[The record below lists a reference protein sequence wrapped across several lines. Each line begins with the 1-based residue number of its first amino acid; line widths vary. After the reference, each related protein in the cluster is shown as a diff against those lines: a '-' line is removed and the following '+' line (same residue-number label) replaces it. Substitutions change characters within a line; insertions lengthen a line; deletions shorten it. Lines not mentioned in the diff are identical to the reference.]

1 MLTQIA
7 QPRQVVQT
15 QQQMPLVDAAHAPVQ
30 SAALGVCSAGFD
42 AMGLGLRV
50 ERIEVRGHVLPG
62 VEAVC
67 RLLQMRL
74 QTREFIARA
83 LEERAKDGAGAAANG
98 LVVTFFNEKK
108 SHHAVLFL
116 NFGGVCGQ
124 LLAAQRAVAQLLEK
138 QRR

>member
-1 MLTQIA
+1 M
-7 QPRQVVQT
+7 
-15 QQQMPLVDAAHAPVQ
+15 Q
-30 SAALGVCSAGFD
+30 SAALGGCSAGVD

-50 ERIEVRGHVLPG
+50 ERIEVRGRVLPG

-83 LEERAKDGAGAAANG
+83 LEEHAKDGAGAAANG
-98 LVVTFFNEKK
+98 LVATFFNEKR
-108 SHHAVLFL
+108 SHHAVLLL
-116 NFGGVCGQ
+116 NFGGVCGLPPGDGQ
-124 LLAAQRAVAQLLEK
+124 LLGAQRAVAQLLEK